1 MLQPSKQC
9 NDLLHEVDVTTHAPL
24 FKLVKPELL
33 RTLMERTGTG
43 ASVSVR
49 ELAALADVPRSTI
62 GALLTGVQQ
71 AVQEAAAHSLAD
83 ALGVDLLV
91 LFAPVG
97 RSVTLTAIPNS
108 ESA

>member
-1 MLQPSKQC
+1 MLKSSKQC
-9 NDLLHEVDVTTHAPL
+9 NDLLHEVDVSTHAPL
-24 FKLVKPELL
+24 YKLVRPELL

-49 ELAALADVPRSTI
+49 ELAALAGVPRSTI

-71 AVQEAAAHSLAD
+71 AVQEAAAHAIVE

-97 RSVTLTAIPNS
+97 RSVTLTAVP
-108 ESA
+108 ETASA